1 MMKNFR
7 TRALMASLVVAF
19 VVTRTGWAV
28 VSFES
33 VTWGSGGDTLN
44 WNYDASAADSLTSPS
59 TGGSGDDAGYLKLYF
74 SEPPMMPVN
83 ESDRMWTTESTLVG
97 DFVTDGVGSLSF
109 DFLGYADTA
118 QALFFES
125 TGASW
130 GYSFSSTASSTWET
144 KNFSFASASG
154 WNLLSGSGSF
164 ADALA
169 SVSTIGVMMTHSDA
183 VGDFTYGVD
192 NWDYGVT
199 GGMAVPEP
207 GSIAMSVTALLGMGG
222 LLRRRRRPSVEDG
235 DSTSVADTA

>member
-1 MMKNFR
+1 MKNFR
-7 TRALMASLVVAF
+7 TRVIMVSLVATF
-19 VVTRTGWAV
+19 VVTHTGWAV
-28 VSFES
+28 VSFEP

-44 WNYDASAADSLTSPS
+44 WDYDASAADSLTSPA
-59 TGGSGDDAGYLKLYF
+59 TGGSGDEAGYLELYF
-74 SEPPMMPVN
+74 SDPMIPMN

-97 DFVTDGVGSLSF
+97 DFVMDGVGNLSF

-125 TGASW
+125 DVASW
-130 GYSFSSTASSTWET
+130 GYSFSSAASSTWET
-144 KNFSFASASG
+144 KTFSFASASG
-154 WNLLSGSGSF
+154 WTLLSGSGSF
-164 ADALA
+164 SDALA
-169 SVSTIGVMMTHSDA
+169 SVSKIGVMMTHSDDE
-183 VGDFTYGVD
+183 GDFTYGLD
-192 NWDYGVT
+192 NWTYGVN